1 MIKQALQ
8 TGEDIKDNIMI
19 GSAYVSLA
27 RLEFQKGNNDL
38 YIPLAKK
45 AIAIIEKPSEWQQN
59 NGYKEME
66 YTFCISCSGNE
77 FRLAE
82 LYMGMIFFQKN
93 KTEVAEYLNLA
104 ISHYEKAGANSDI
117 MGNAYMRY
125 AIMVGVRTNTETA
138 VEYFKKAIP
147 HFELSG
153 NKQQELNATTMV
165 CASYWTVGDYENG
178 FEYSKKSVGLAEK
191 FAKHNVPELSKV
203 LLGRAYYWMGR
214 FYSAAG
220 DYETALKV
228 TRKGQS
234 YFSENPGWK
243 GNWSALMG
251 DIYRCLKNY
260 DSSMH
265 YLSSFEKGSE
275 PSNGKLYLA
284 ILYTDLK

>member
-1 MIKQALQ
+1 
-8 TGEDIKDNIMI
+8 
-19 GSAYVSLA
+19 
-27 RLEFQKGNNDL
+27 
-38 YIPLAKK
+38 
-45 AIAIIEKPSEWQQN
+45 
-59 NGYKEME
+59 
-66 YTFCISCSGNE
+66 
-77 FRLAE
+77 
-82 LYMGMIFFQKN
+82 
-93 KTEVAEYLNLA
+93 
-104 ISHYEKAGANSDI
+104 
-117 MGNAYMRY
+117 MRY

-284 ILYTDLK
+284 ILYTDLKQYDKALPLINIVLENSSQNENLGNLGHDYTERAAIWLGKKNYQAALSDA